1 MQDENEL
8 TQFIGMRFDGHD
20 DERIYGIGLQP
31 SVWDF
36 KNRTVPIISVEGGV
50 GRGLQPITG
59 FLNEFLQHGGGNELT
74 TYSAS
79 WSYLS
84 SRNHHVSFDT
94 KSIGTLSF
102 GVNTEALAWHEKSL
116 KMNVGYGDSLKDSA
130 GK

>member
-1 MQDENEL
+1 MHY
-8 TQFIGMRFDGHD
+8 DGHD

-31 SVWDF
+31 TVWNF
-36 KNRTVPIISVEGGV
+36 KNRTVPIITAEGGV
-50 GRGLQPITG
+50 GRGLEPISG
-59 FLNEFLQHGGGNELT
+59 LLNLVASGSGGNELT

-84 SRNHHVSFDT
+84 SRNHHVWFDT
-94 KSIGTLSF
+94 ESIGTLSF

-116 KMNVGYGDSLKDSA
+116 KMNIGYGDSLKDLA